1 MTPAPAVLFVCVRN
15 GGKPQ
20 IAAGLMRALVGDAVA
35 VDSAGTEPGQAVNA
49 LAAEVLGERGIEGVE
64 RMRQVCDDIRA
75 RVEVL
80 ARQLVV

>member
-1 MTPAPAVLFVCVRN
+1 MIANEL
-15 GGKPQ
+15 GQKSQ
-20 IAAGLMRALVGDAVA
+20 IAAGLMRALVGEAVA
-35 VDSAGTEPGQAVNA
+35 VDSAGTEPGQTVNA

-64 RMRQVCDDIRA
+64 RMRLVCDDIRA